1 MKLLSPVDKVDEVD
15 KLIQAGDFQYQ
26 ARSWEYPLRVM
37 VRVEWHWGQL
47 FPRVG
52 FVVTNLFAKPKGVVH
67 FYNRY
72 GTAEPVD

>member
-1 MKLLSPVDKVDEVD
+1 
-15 KLIQAGDFQYQ
+15 
-26 ARSWEYPLRVM
+26 M